1 MLLHQVF
8 PGLQSPA
15 ARSII
20 SAADYFFDLTGP
32 ASVLN
37 AELSLLRANALLA
50 QIQKIDPNY
59 RVRSRGMTNPETAAG
74 WKTYLAGL
82 RMDRAAALYGAR
94 GETGPL
100 QVETLRF
107 LQERVDAAYAEGLKR
122 LKAGKI
128 DTRLSDRVGLGNFI
142 DLTVRKEL
150 REFYNIYGIQLTK
163 ASPVRVVPREYW
175 TKGEERT
182 FSIPDSRVGRV
193 AFDMTLH
200 QKTLGTP
207 QIRNFFGSDF
217 QPDVII
223 IVRPTQLGR
232 GSTYAIT
239 RPRS

>member
-1 MLLHQVF
+1 MLLQQVF

-32 ASVLN
+32 ASALN

-107 LQERVDAAYAEGLKR
+107 LQERVDAAYAEGMAR
-122 LKAGKI
+122 LKARKI
-128 DTRLSDRVGLGNFI
+128 DARLSERVGLGNFI
-142 DLTVRKEL
+142 DWTVRNEL
-150 REFYNIYGIQLTK
+150 RDWYNMYGIESGK
-163 ASPVRVVPREYW
+163 GSPVRVVPREYW
-175 TKGEERT
+175 TRDNERT
-182 FSIPDSRVGRV
+182 FSIPDSRVGKV
-193 AFDMTLH
+193 AFDMTLQ
-200 QKTLGTP
+200 QKVPATP
-207 QIRNFFGSDF
+207 QIKNFFGSDF
-217 QPDVII
+217 KPDAVI
-223 IVRPTQLGR
+223 IVRPSQFGP
-232 GSTYAIT
+232 GSTYAIP
-239 RPRS
+239 RPRK